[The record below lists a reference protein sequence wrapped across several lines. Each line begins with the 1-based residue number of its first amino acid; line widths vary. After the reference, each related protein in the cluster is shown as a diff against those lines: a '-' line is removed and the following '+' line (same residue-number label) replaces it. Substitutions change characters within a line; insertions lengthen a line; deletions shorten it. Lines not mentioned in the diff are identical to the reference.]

1 MELLLVGV
9 ALLVSAGP
17 LFWFSLRQERL
28 ASGILGAGINSVAE
42 LQEIYTRVHAEMG
55 RGVFAQRVAIQGLL
69 ECEQP
74 LTSEIGALPCA
85 AFRYA
90 VTRRWEETVRER
102 DEQGRLRSHT
112 RTGSE
117 RVASN
122 ERRVSFWVRDE
133 GGRLLVHPEGASV
146 EMETMVDRFEPA
158 DGRASPL
165 RFGRVELDFGRGG
178 HRRTVGY
185 HINESIL
192 PIGRA
197 VYVLGTASDHTGT
210 LSICPM
216 PGAGERFMIS
226 LRTREQLLH
235 AARQNSTI
243 LWYAAAGC
251 VPVGAVLIVLGLAS
265 LR

>member
-1 MELLLVGV
+1 MELLLTGV
-9 ALLVSAGP
+9 ALLVAAGP

-28 ASGILGAGINSVAE
+28 ATGILSAGISSVAE
-42 LQEIYTRVHAEMG
+42 LQEVYTRVQGEMG
-55 RGVFAQRVAIQGLL
+55 RGVFAQRVAVQGRL

-74 LTSEIGALPCA
+74 LTSEVGSLPCA
-85 AFRYA
+85 AFRYE

-102 DEQGRLRSHT
+102 DEGGRLRSHT

-117 RVASN
+117 RVAGN

-133 GGRLLVHPEGASV
+133 GGRLLVHPEGATV

-158 DGRASPL
+158 DGRVGPS
-165 RFGRVELDFGRGG
+165 RFGRIELDFGRGG

-185 HINESIL
+185 HIGESIL
-192 PIGRA
+192 PIGRT
-197 VYVLGTASDHTGT
+197 VYVLGMASDHTGA
-210 LSICPM
+210 LSICPV

-226 LRTREQLLH
+226 LKTREQLIH
-235 AARQNSTI
+235 AARQSSTI
-243 LWYAAAGC
+243 LRYAAAGC
-251 VPVGAVLIVLGLAS
+251 VPAGTVLIVLGLVG